1 MTFGA
6 DGVEEI
12 VQSKQEWLE
21 ALDALIAAPKHHKL
35 LFENDSVRV
44 LDTSIAPG
52 ETTPLHTH
60 RCPATLYVLNW
71 SNFMRRD
78 GNGTVIFDSRTTP
91 AIKPGS
97 AFWSPPMAP
106 HTLENVGTAE
116 LHVIAVELKTEPLPA
131 FH

>member
-1 MTFGA
+1 M
-6 DGVEEI
+6 
-12 VQSKQEWLE
+12 QNKQAWPE

-60 RCPATLYVLNW
+60 RWPAALYIRSW
-71 SNFMRRD
+71 SDFVRRD
-78 GNGTVIFDSRTTP
+78 GNGTIILDSQTIH
-91 AIKPGS
+91 AITPGS
-97 AFWSPPMAP
+97 ALWSPPMAP
-106 HTLENVGTAE
+106 HTLENVGTTE
-116 LHVIAVELKTEPLPA
+116 LHVIAVELKTEPPLA